1 MVNSEIKRVHMHV
14 LLTNFAEKLKIR
26 QRVTAPKVANGEL
39 FYRLLDFVSGLKAM
53 HFPAN
58 GLMKVFPNILLK
70 LIYNYI

>member
-1 MVNSEIKRVHMHV
+1 MHV